1 LLFYFESRVFR
12 TIKRYFAGIRLILER
27 RRIDCSVRESKLG
40 ISRTDLYC
48 LIIKVKIKTKRR
60 KTMKKSKKSE
70 EGFDADDVHGSNL
83 RKLCCMRR
91 R

>member
-1 LLFYFESRVFR
+1 
-12 TIKRYFAGIRLILER
+12 
-27 RRIDCSVRESKLG
+27 
-40 ISRTDLYC
+40 
-48 LIIKVKIKTKRR
+48 
-60 KTMKKSKKSE
+60 MKKSKKSE